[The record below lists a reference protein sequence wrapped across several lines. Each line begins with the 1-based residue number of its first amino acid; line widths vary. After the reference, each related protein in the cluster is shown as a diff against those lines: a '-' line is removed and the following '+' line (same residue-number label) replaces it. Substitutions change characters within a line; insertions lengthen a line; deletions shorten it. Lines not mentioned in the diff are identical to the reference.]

1 MPVSRRR
8 LIYLAVTAGGAVIVL
23 SATGGLL
30 YLGGKPGA
38 VENGTRTTTANAVT
52 KQLNITS
59 TTTTTSTQAKM
70 RFSNPYTENGKSLV
84 SVVQG
89 SGRPEDVPE
98 MVKNSVAVIGGIEKI
113 DVKGKKVFVKP
124 NTNSNHPPPAVTSP
138 LIVGTVVKM
147 LMDAGAAE
155 VKVGDCSNINN
166 QTSQVM
172 MDQGIQRAVEDAG
185 GEVVFLDQQEYVTVS
200 MPWGKWLTET
210 RISKPVYEAERLI
223 DLPVIK
229 SHNVAGFTMSM
240 KNFVG
245 AIHKSSRLDPS
256 WLPST
261 TVFHSC
267 GNPSE
272 AVAELNVLVKPDL
285 IVMDGT
291 KSLVSYGEGD
301 DAGEVRDTN
310 LVVASGDRVAND
322 IVGLSVIKSFGLWPM
337 VTDKDVWAQ
346 GTIQRALELSLG
358 QRSDKIKII
367 SKSLVGQEKLDPL
380 LQKIHSISG
389 IPA

>member
-8 LIYLAVTAGGAVIVL
+8 MIYLAVTAGGAVIVL
-23 SATGGLL
+23 STTGGLL
-30 YLGGKPGA
+30 YMGGKPSR
-38 VENGTRTTTANAVT
+38 VENGTRISTADVVNKQLTTTSA
-52 KQLNITS
+52 TS
-59 TTTTTSTQAKM
+59 TSTQAKL
-70 RFSNPYTENGKSLV
+70 RFDNPYSENGKSLV

-89 SGRPEDVPE
+89 SGASEDVPE
-98 MVKNSVAVIGGIEKI
+98 MVKSSVDLIGGIEKI

-124 NTNSNHPPPAVTSP
+124 NTNSNRPPPAVTNP
-138 LIVGTVVKM
+138 IVVGTVVKM
-147 LMDAGAAE
+147 LVDAGAEE

-166 QTSQVM
+166 QTSRVM
-172 MDQGIQRAVEDAG
+172 ADQGIQKAVEDAG
-185 GEVVFLDQQEYVTVS
+185 GEVVFLDQEEYVTVA

-210 RISKPVYEAERLI
+210 RISKPVCEAERLI

-256 WLPST
+256 WVPST

-301 DAGEVRDTN
+301 DAGEVRETN

-346 GTIQRALELSLG
+346 GTIQRALDLSLG
-358 QRSDKIKII
+358 QRSDGIKII
-367 SKSLVGQEKLDPL
+367 GKSLVGQEKLDPL

-389 IPA
+389 IPV

>member
-8 LIYLAVTAGGAVIVL
+8 MIYLAVTAGGSVIVL

-30 YLGGKPGA
+30 YLGGKLGG
-38 VENGTRTTTANAVT
+38 VGNGTRTTSADVVT
-52 KQLNITS
+52 KQLTTTS
-59 TTTTTSTQAKM
+59 TTTTSTQVKL
-70 RFSNPYTENGKSLV
+70 RFNNPYTENGKSLV

-89 SGRPEDVPE
+89 SGRPEDVQE
-98 MVKNSVAVIGGIEKI
+98 MVKNSVDLIGGIEKI
-113 DVKGKKVFVKP
+113 DVKGRKVFVKP
-124 NTNSNHPPPAVTSP
+124 NTNSNRPPPAVTNP
-138 LIVGTVVKM
+138 LVVGTVVKM
-147 LMDAGAAE
+147 LVDAGAAE

-172 MDQGIQRAVEDAG
+172 ADQGIQKAVEEAG
-185 GEVVFLDQQEYVTVS
+185 GEVVFLDQQEYVTVA

-291 KSLVSYGEGD
+291 RSLVSYGEGD

-346 GTIQRALELSLG
+346 GTIQRALDLSLG
-358 QRSDKIKII
+358 QRSEGIKII
-367 SKSLVGQEKLDPL
+367 GKSLVGQEKLDPL

>member
-8 LIYLAVTAGGAVIVL
+8 MIYLAVTAGGAVIVL

-30 YLGGKPGA
+30 YLGGKPGG
-38 VENGTRTTTANAVT
+38 VGNGARTTSADVVT
-52 KQLNITS
+52 KQLTTTS
-59 TTTTTSTQAKM
+59 TTTTSTQVNL
-70 RFSNPYTENGKSLV
+70 RFNNPYTENGKSLV

-98 MVKNSVAVIGGIEKI
+98 MVKNSVDLIGGIEKI
-113 DVKGKKVFVKP
+113 DVKGRKVFVKP
-124 NTNSNHPPPAVTSP
+124 NTNSNRPPPAVTNP
-138 LIVGTVVKM
+138 LVVGAVVKM
-147 LMDAGAAE
+147 LVDAGAAE

-166 QTSQVM
+166 QTNQVM
-172 MDQGIQRAVEDAG
+172 VDQGIQKAVEDAG
-185 GEVVFLDQQEYVTVS
+185 GEVVFLDQQEYVTVA

-291 KSLVSYGEGD
+291 RSLVSYGEAD

-346 GTIQRALELSLG
+346 GTIQRALDLSLG
-358 QRSDKIKII
+358 QRSEGIKII
-367 SKSLVGQEKLDPL
+367 GKSLVGKEKLDPL

-389 IPA
+389 IPT